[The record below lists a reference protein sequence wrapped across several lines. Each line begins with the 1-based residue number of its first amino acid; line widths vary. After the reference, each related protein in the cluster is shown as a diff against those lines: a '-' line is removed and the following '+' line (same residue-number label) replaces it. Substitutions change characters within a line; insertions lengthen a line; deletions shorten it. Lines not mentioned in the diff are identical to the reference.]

1 MKNRKIQCPVCPKRV
16 KDNKMIE
23 GAWNAKEQTLTP
35 KENLDCYRCEKCGH
49 IFVNY
54 RESGLEF
61 HKDEWR
67 KTHGGR
73 GGINFN
79 DGFHSARSSINKKR
93 WKVLQKFVDL
103 KNCDSLLD
111 VGAGGGSFL
120 LKLND
125 EPFIKKYSI
134 PSLQNLEVQEIS
146 SHCID
151 YLKKMGFKTHE
162 GDFNKIKF
170 DKQYDI
176 VTAWHIVEHV
186 KDVKTLAKQINDI
199 TKKYFIV
206 EVPMASGG
214 NSGYGRNPN
223 THKKGFN
230 GHFHFFT
237 EKSMICLFKNYFKS
251 WTTNEAIQG
260 GKHSLQIIFRK

>member
-1 MKNRKIQCPVCPKRV
+1 
-16 KDNKMIE
+16 MIE

-120 LKLND
+120 LKLNESASTLIED
-125 EPFIKKYSI
+125 TSI
-134 PSLQNLEVQEIS
+134 S
-146 SHCID
+146 
-151 YLKKMGFKTHE
+151 
-162 GDFNKIKF
+162 
-170 DKQYDI
+170 
-176 VTAWHIVEHV
+176 
-186 KDVKTLAKQINDI
+186 
-199 TKKYFIV
+199 
-206 EVPMASGG
+206 
-214 NSGYGRNPN
+214 
-223 THKKGFN
+223 
-230 GHFHFFT
+230 FT
-237 EKSMICLFKNYFKS
+237 
-251 WTTNEAIQG
+251 
-260 GKHSLQIIFRK
+260 

>member
-1 MKNRKIQCPVCPKRV
+1 MKNKMIQCPVCPELV
-16 KDNKMIE
+16 NGNKMTE
-23 GAWNAKEQTLTP
+23 GVWNAKEQTLKP

-67 KTHGGR
+67 KKHGGR
-73 GGINFN
+73 GGIKFN
-79 DGFHSARSSINKKR
+79 SSFHKEREDIVTR
-93 WKVLQKFVDL
+93 RYTVLQKFVDF
-103 KNCDSLLD
+103 KNCNSLLD

-120 LKLND
+120 LKLQ
-125 EPFIKKYSI
+125 KYSTLH
-134 PSLQNLEVQEIS
+134 SLQNIEAQEIS

-186 KDVKTLAKQINDI
+186 KDVKTLAKQIGDI

-206 EVPMASGG
+206 EVPMASGSNG
-214 NSGYGRNPN
+214 GYGRNPN
-223 THKKGFN
+223 THQLGFN

-237 EKSMICLFKNYFKS
+237 KKSMVCLFKNYFKS
-251 WTTNEAIQG
+251 WTTNGAIQG

>member
-1 MKNRKIQCPVCPKRV
+1 
-16 KDNKMIE
+16 MIE

-67 KTHGGR
+67 KKHGGR
-73 GGINFN
+73 GGIKFN
-79 DGFHSARSSINKKR
+79 SSFHKEREDIVTR
-93 WKVLQKFVDL
+93 RYTVLQKFVDF
-103 KNCDSLLD
+103 KNCNSLLD

-162 GDFNKIKF
+162 GDFY
-170 DKQYDI
+170 KQYDI